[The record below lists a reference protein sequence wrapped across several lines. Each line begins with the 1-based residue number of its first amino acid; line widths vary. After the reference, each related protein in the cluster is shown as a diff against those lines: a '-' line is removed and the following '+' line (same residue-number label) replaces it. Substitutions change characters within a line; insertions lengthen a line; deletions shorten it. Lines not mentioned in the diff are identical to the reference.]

1 MKDVSLFQRA
11 LAPLASGRPS
21 AAGAAIAILLLGD
34 ASKSEAQVGARYRAR
49 DPQTCASR
57 KDPAKGPI
65 TADLAK
71 KYVTC
76 HIEAESSGKLY
87 LLENVT
93 VEVGKGTPFK
103 ELPSSARPFGG
114 DPDGLV
120 YQIRGSLTRYQC
132 APISDILQNAGKNC
146 NIYQE
151 PKATGTCFR
160 DGFADWVCNMT
171 DLSPIKTYDVPP
183 PARK

>member
-1 MKDVSLFQRA
+1 
-11 LAPLASGRPS
+11 LASGRPS

-132 APISDILQNAGKNC
+132 APS
-146 NIYQE
+146 
-151 PKATGTCFR
+151 ATSSRMRARTATSIR
-160 DGFADWVCNMT
+160 SRR
-171 DLSPIKTYDVPP
+171 L
-183 PARK
+183 PARVSATASPTGCAT